1 MIMKVESMKFY
12 GGVVMDEQELRKLL
26 EQLHTEIEHTQS
38 VDDKGRELL
47 QDLGGDIRELLARS
61 GPENMEAHPTVLKR
75 LEDSISY
82 LEVTHPTLTNTLSKL
97 LESLSN
103 AGI

>member
-1 MIMKVESMKFY
+1 MNNN
-12 GGVVMDEQELRKLL
+12 ELRTML
-26 EQLHTEIEHTQS
+26 EQLHGEIEHTES
-38 VDDKGRELL
+38 VDEKSLELLREL
-47 QDLGGDIRELLARS
+47 GTDIRELLARS
-61 GPENMEAHPTVLKR
+61 TGEQVQPSMLKR

-82 LEVTHPTLTNTLSKL
+82 LEVTHPTITNTLSKI

>member
-1 MIMKVESMKFY
+1 ME
-12 GGVVMDEQELRKLL
+12 EQDLRKLL
-26 EQLHTEIEHTQS
+26 EQLHAEIEHIHS

-47 QDLGGDIRELLARS
+47 RDLGNDINDLLDRS
-61 GPENMEAHPTVLKR
+61 QEEPVEVEQSLLGR
-75 LEDSISY
+75 LEESISY
-82 LEVTHPTLTNTLSKL
+82 LEVTHPTLTNTLSKI

>member
-1 MIMKVESMKFY
+1 
-12 GGVVMDEQELRKLL
+12 MDNNELRTML
-26 EQLHTEIEHTQS
+26 EQLHGEIEHTES
-38 VDDKGRELL
+38 IDEKGRELL
-47 QDLGGDIRELLARS
+47 RELGDDIRELLARS
-61 GPENMEAHPTVLKR
+61 EGAQAQPSVLER

-82 LEVTHPTLTNTLSKL
+82 LEVTHPTLTITLSKI

>member
-1 MIMKVESMKFY
+1 
-12 GGVVMDEQELRKLL
+12 MDNNELRTML
-26 EQLHTEIEHTQS
+26 EQLHGEIEHTES
-38 VDDKGRELL
+38 IDEKGRELL
-47 QDLGGDIRELLARS
+47 RDLAGDIRELLART
-61 GPENMEAHPTVLKR
+61 ENEKAQPTMLKR

-82 LEVTHPTLTNTLSKL
+82 LEVTHPTITNTLSKI

>member
-1 MIMKVESMKFY
+1 
-12 GGVVMDEQELRKLL
+12 MDNNELRTML
-26 EQLHTEIEHTQS
+26 EQLHSEIERTDS
-38 VDDKGRELL
+38 IDEKGRELL
-47 QDLGGDIRELLARS
+47 RELGDDIRVLLARS
-61 GPENMEAHPTVLKR
+61 EDEPAQPSILHR

-97 LESLSN
+97 LEGLSN

>member
-1 MIMKVESMKFY
+1 
-12 GGVVMDEQELRKLL
+12 MDDNGLRDLL
-26 EQLHTEIEHTQS
+26 EQLHTEIEQTQH

-47 QDLGGDIRELLARS
+47 QDISSDIRELLERS
-61 GPENMEAHPTVLKR
+61 DEEQTPVQPSLLGR
-75 LEDSISY
+75 LRESIGY
-82 LEVTHPTLTNTLSKL
+82 LEVTHPILTNILSKL